1 MEVTEVRV
9 YPVESSSTNEGRLL
23 AFCSVTFDHVFVVR
37 DLKVIETMDG
47 MFVAMPS
54 KIKQDSCPYCRGRN
68 PVRAKYCSYCGVPLD
83 DQRFYRMSGIRH
95 IYQDVAHPVNLV
107 FRLKVEDAVLDEY
120 ESVVKFREVE
130 GNLP

>member
-9 YPVESSSTNEGRLL
+9 YPVDSNPTSEGRLL

-37 DLKVIETMDG
+37 DLKVIEAMDG

-54 KIKQDSCPYCRGRN
+54 KIKQDSCPFCRGRN
-68 PVRAKYCSYCGVPLD
+68 PVRAKFCSYCGESLD
-83 DQRFYRMSGIRH
+83 DQRYYKTSGAHH
-95 IYQDVAHPVNLV
+95 IYQDIAHPVNLG

-120 ESVVKFREVE
+120 DSVMKLKQVE
-130 GNLP
+130 GNTP